1 MKISLDAL
9 ELLDAIDLRGSFAA
23 AAQALHRVP
32 SAITHAV
39 RKLEEDLGVDLFIR
53 EGRRAQLTPAGRT
66 LLEEGRQLLRAA
78 GELECRVKRVA
89 TGWENELS
97 LAVDAALDLTRL
109 FPLIEEFDR
118 EATGTRLRI
127 HREVLAGTW
136 DALLT
141 GRADLAI
148 GASGDAPPGERWQL
162 RPLGDADFVFVVAPH
177 HPLAGAAEP
186 LDAAAVAPYRV
197 IALADTARQLLA
209 RSAGLGLG
217 PATLT
222 VHDAQAKCDALV
234 AGLGVGHLPRWLA
247 ERDVALGRLTIKAVA
262 NSSTPT
268 RLSLAWRS
276 GHEGKALAWFV
287 SRLDSDA
294 WRERLTAQGA
304 AA

>member
-1 MKISLDAL
+1 
-9 ELLDAIDLRGSFAA
+9 
-23 AAQALHRVP
+23 VP

-39 RKLEEDLGVDLFIR
+39 RKLEDDLGVELFVR
-53 EGRRAQLTPAGRT
+53 EGRRAQLTAAGRT

-78 GELECRVKRVA
+78 GELECRIKRVA

-109 FPLIEEFDR
+109 FPLIEEFDQA
-118 EATGTRLRI
+118 ATGTRLRI
-127 HREVLAGTW
+127 HREVLAGSW

-148 GASGDAPPGERWQL
+148 GATGDAPPGERWQL
-162 RPLGDADFVFVVAPH
+162 RPLGESDFVFVVAPH
-177 HPLAGAAEP
+177 HPLAALAEP

-197 IALADTARQLLA
+197 VALADTARQLLA

-222 VHDAQAKCDALV
+222 VHDTQAKCDALV

-247 ERDVALGRLTIKAVA
+247 EREVATGRLAIKALA
-262 NSSTPT
+262 NPSAPS

-276 GHEGKALAWFV
+276 GYEGKALEWFV
-287 SRLDSDA
+287 ARLESDA
-294 WRERLTAQGA
+294 WRQRLTGA
-304 AA
+304 APGHET